1 MLVLLIG
8 LALSVGP
15 AAAQDLVKVPPLT
28 ARVTDLTNTLSAPER
43 EALDAKLAAWEAQT
57 GNQLVVLM
65 LPSTQPEAIAAYSI
79 RVAEAWKIGHK
90 GKDNGAVFL
99 IAKNDRKNRIE
110 VGYGLEGV
118 LTDVTTRRI
127 LAETVAPYFRNNQ
140 FAQGI
145 NAGVDQVIAVVNKGE
160 PLADSPAVE
169 PPQRKSGGISFDTIL
184 ILLFVVVPVIGGIL
198 QAHLRQGGRVD
209 GRRRLVGGAAWL
221 FAGSLVIA
229 HHCGRRRFHRDAC
242 LRPGWRPRGPRRR
255 HLHPR
260 RRRWRLRRRRRRWR
274 RFRAAAA
281 DLAAA
286 ARRET
291 GDDREDDQRSGGI
304 SSPIAAWS
312 TARLR
317 QPISI
322 ASSAQSLTAKRA
334 MLGRSVLPSRRRCLC
349 ASVWRR

>member
-1 MLVLLIG
+1 MNQAVRPDRWVALGIAVLVLLIG
-8 LALSVGP
+8 LVLSLGP

-28 ARVTDLTNTLSAPER
+28 ARVTDLTNTLSAAER

-145 NAGVDQVIAVVNKGE
+145 DAGVDQIIAVVNKGE
-160 PLADSPAVE
+160 PLADSPAVQA
-169 PPQRKSGGISFDTIL
+169 PQRKSGGISFDTIL
-184 ILLFVVVPVIGGIL
+184 ILLFVIVPVIGGIL
-198 QAHLRQGGRVD
+198 RRIFGRAV
-209 GRRRLVGGAAWL
+209 GSTVGAGLVGGAAWL
-221 FAGSLVIA
+221 FAGSLAIAVIA
-229 HHCGRRRFHRDAC
+229 AIVAFIVMLTFGLGSGLVGRGGGIFI
-242 LRPGWRPRGPRRR
+242 PGGGGGGG
-255 HLHPR
+255 
-260 RRRWRLRRRRRRWR
+260 
-274 RFRAAAA
+274 F
-281 DLAAA
+281 
-286 ARRET
+286 
-291 GDDREDDQRSGGI
+291 GGGSGGGGF
-304 SSPIAAWS
+304 SGGGGGFGGGG
-312 TARLR
+312 
-317 QPISI
+317 
-322 ASSAQSLTAKRA
+322 AS
-334 MLGRSVLPSRRRCLC
+334 GD
-349 ASVWRR
+349 W

>member
-1 MLVLLIG
+1 MNQGVRPDRLVARGIAVLVLLIG
-8 LALSVGP
+8 LVLSPGP

-28 ARVTDLTNTLSAPER
+28 ARVTDLTNTLSAAER

-145 NAGVDQVIAVVNKGE
+145 DAGVDQIIAVVNKGE
-160 PLADSPAVE
+160 PLADSPAVQA
-169 PPQRKSGGISFDTIL
+169 PQRKSGGISFDTIL
-184 ILLFVVVPVIGGIL
+184 ILLFVIVPVIGGIL
-198 QAHLRQGGRVD
+198 RRIFGRAV
-209 GRRRLVGGAAWL
+209 GSTVGAGLVGGAAWL
-221 FAGSLVIA
+221 FAGSLAIAVIA
-229 HHCGRRRFHRDAC
+229 AIVAFIVMLTFGLGSGLVGRGGGIFI
-242 LRPGWRPRGPRRR
+242 PGGGGGGG
-255 HLHPR
+255 
-260 RRRWRLRRRRRRWR
+260 
-274 RFRAAAA
+274 F
-281 DLAAA
+281 
-286 ARRET
+286 
-291 GDDREDDQRSGGI
+291 GGGSGGGGF
-304 SSPIAAWS
+304 SGGGGGFGGGG
-312 TARLR
+312 
-317 QPISI
+317 
-322 ASSAQSLTAKRA
+322 AS
-334 MLGRSVLPSRRRCLC
+334 GD
-349 ASVWRR
+349 W

>member
-1 MLVLLIG
+1 MNQGVRPDRLVARGIAVLVLLIG
-8 LALSVGP
+8 LVLSLGP

-28 ARVTDLTNTLSAPER
+28 ARVTDLTNTLSAAER

-145 NAGVDQVIAVVNKGE
+145 DAGVDQIIAVVNKGE
-160 PLADSPAVE
+160 PLADSPAVQA
-169 PPQRKSGGISFDTIL
+169 PQRKSGGISFDTIL
-184 ILLFVVVPVIGGIL
+184 ILLFVIVPVIGGIL
-198 QAHLRQGGRVD
+198 RRIFGRAV
-209 GRRRLVGGAAWL
+209 GSTVGAGLVGGAAWL
-221 FAGSLVIA
+221 FAGSLAIAVIA
-229 HHCGRRRFHRDAC
+229 AIVAFIVMLTFGLGSGLVGRGGGIFI
-242 LRPGWRPRGPRRR
+242 PGGGGGGG
-255 HLHPR
+255 
-260 RRRWRLRRRRRRWR
+260 
-274 RFRAAAA
+274 F
-281 DLAAA
+281 
-286 ARRET
+286 
-291 GDDREDDQRSGGI
+291 GGGSGGGGF
-304 SSPIAAWS
+304 SGGGGGFGGGG
-312 TARLR
+312 
-317 QPISI
+317 
-322 ASSAQSLTAKRA
+322 AS
-334 MLGRSVLPSRRRCLC
+334 GD
-349 ASVWRR
+349 W